1 MVLTDTQ
8 KTFVE
13 LALGL
18 RLTDPTDSHSEAVE
32 AQKEQV
38 SSLLRTLKRT
48 VPETLETAQ
57 QQMEEIEALIANGQP
72 EDAHE
77 MMDALELD
85 IAATLPPSNVAFQK
99 LRLRWQDA
107 KRSAATDLTALQN
120 AVTAEFDDAEAA
132 SSAKR
137 LEEVIASF
145 NAGLS
150 DALDDVMNTEHGS
163 QRTEL
168 CKTAGRVTS
177 DYLDFVF
184 GSPMIQHVQS
194 NPFFAIDLEAT
205 LAQPLQLIE
214 IELAKDGT

>member
-1 MVLTDTQ
+1 MPD
-8 KTFVE
+8 F
-13 LALGL
+13 
-18 RLTDPTDSHSEAVE
+18 D
-32 AQKEQV
+32 
-38 SSLLRTLKRT
+38 LKDHIRT
-48 VPETLETAQ
+48 VPDFPEPGIMYRDITTL
-57 QQMEEIEALIANGQP
+57 LANP
-72 EDAHE
+72 D
-77 MMDALELD
+77 
-85 IAATLPPSNVAFQK
+85 
-99 LRLRWQDA
+99 
-107 KRSAATDLTALQN
+107 ALQN